1 MTLTEIFQKK
11 SQFVTRKVG
20 NEMVLVPLKD
30 NIANMNEMFTMN
42 EVASFIWESIDGRNN
57 ENVIL
62 TSVIE
67 AFDIDLE
74 TAAADYD
81 SFLESLSKMMA

>member
-1 MTLTEIFQKK
+1 MLLTEIAQKK

-20 NEMVLVPLKD
+20 NEIVLVPLKN
-30 NIANMNEMFTMN
+30 NIANMSEMFTMN
-42 EVASFIWESIDGRNN
+42 EVASFIWENIDEKNT

-67 AFDIDLE
+67 AFDVDID
-74 TAAADYD
+74 TATADFD
-81 SFLESLSKMMA
+81 SFIESLSKMMA